1 MCFLELSQ
9 VQKGGSMSITSVMK
23 STFLI
28 LFLLSS
34 SFTFTDDSSKGLE
47 IAIQADKTSEGFV
60 DSQSSMEMQL
70 TNRKGNVVTRKMK
83 SKRLEVKGDGDKSLI
98 IFESPRDVKGVAIL
112 SFSHKTS
119 ADDQWLYLPALKRV
133 KRIASK
139 NKSGPFLGSEY
150 TFEDLSSQEVEKF
163 SYLFLRDEDL
173 DGQPNHVI
181 ERIPLDPY
189 SGYTKQIVWIDKKNF
204 LVQKIEYYDRKSFHL
219 KTGTF
224 SGYKKYLDKI
234 WQASRMEIVNHQNKK
249 KTVLIFKD
257 IAYKTGLSD
266 KDFSQNS
273 LKRSR

>member
-1 MCFLELSQ
+1 MKNISIKKSAFLA
-9 VQKGGSMSITSVMK
+9 II
-23 STFLI
+23 FLYS
-28 LFLLSS
+28 LLSLA
-34 SFTFTDDSSKGLE
+34 DDASKGLE
-47 IAIQADKTSEGFV
+47 IAILADKNTEGFI

-70 TNRKGNVVTRKMK
+70 TNRKGNVVTREMK
-83 SKRLEVKGDGDKSLI
+83 SKRLEVAGDGDKSLI
-98 IFESPRDVKGVAIL
+98 VFESPRDVKGVAIL

-119 ADDQWLYLPALKRV
+119 SDDQWLYLPALKRV

-163 SYLFLRDEDL
+163 SYRFLRDEDL
-173 DGQPNHVI
+173 NGQPNHII

-189 SGYTKQIVWIDKKNF
+189 SGYTKQIVWIDTQNY
-204 LVQKIEYYDRKSFHL
+204 LIQKVEYYDRKSFHL

-234 WQASRMEIVNHQNKK
+234 WQASRMEIINHQNKK

>member
-1 MCFLELSQ
+1 MGLQNFTQVKKMKNISIKKLAFLA
-9 VQKGGSMSITSVMK
+9 I
-23 STFLI
+23 TFLYS
-28 LFLLSS
+28 LLSLA
-34 SFTFTDDSSKGLE
+34 DDASKGLE
-47 IAIQADKTSEGFV
+47 IAILADKNTEDFI

-70 TNRKGNVVTRKMK
+70 TNRKGNVVTREMK
-83 SKRLEVKGDGDKSLI
+83 SKRLEVAGDGDKSLI
-98 IFESPRDVKGVAIL
+98 VFESPRDVKGVAIL
-112 SFSHKTS
+112 SFSHKNS
-119 ADDQWLYLPALKRV
+119 SDDQWLYLPALKRI

-163 SYLFLRDEDL
+163 SYRFLRDEDL
-173 DGQPNHVI
+173 NGQPNHII

-189 SGYTKQIVWIDKKNF
+189 SGYTKQIVWIDTQNY
-204 LVQKIEYYDRKSFHL
+204 LIQKVEYYDRKSFHL

-234 WQASRMEIVNHQNKK
+234 WQASRMEIINHQNKK

-257 IAYKTGLSD
+257 IAFKTGLSD

>member
-1 MCFLELSQ
+1 MKNISIKKLVFLA
-9 VQKGGSMSITSVMK
+9 II
-23 STFLI
+23 FLYS
-28 LFLLSS
+28 LLSLA
-34 SFTFTDDSSKGLE
+34 DDASKGLE
-47 IAIQADKTSEGFV
+47 IAILADKNTEGFI

-70 TNRKGNVVTRKMK
+70 TNRKGNVVTREMK
-83 SKRLEVKGDGDKSLI
+83 SKRLEVAGDGDKSLI
-98 IFESPRDVKGVAIL
+98 VFESPRDVKGVAIL
-112 SFSHKTS
+112 SFSHKNS
-119 ADDQWLYLPALKRV
+119 SDDQWLYLPALKRI

-163 SYLFLRDEDL
+163 SYRFLRDEDL
-173 DGQPNHVI
+173 NGQPNHII

-189 SGYTKQIVWIDKKNF
+189 SGYTKQIVWIDTQNY
-204 LVQKIEYYDRKSFHL
+204 LIQKVEYYDRKSFHL

-234 WQASRMEIVNHQNKK
+234 WQASRMEIINHQNKK

-257 IAYKTGLSD
+257 IAFKTGLSD

>member
-1 MCFLELSQ
+1 MGLQNFTQVKKMKNISIKKLAFLA
-9 VQKGGSMSITSVMK
+9 II
-23 STFLI
+23 FLYS
-28 LFLLSS
+28 LLSLA
-34 SFTFTDDSSKGLE
+34 DDASKGLE
-47 IAIQADKTSEGFV
+47 IAILADKNTEGFI

-70 TNRKGNVVTRKMK
+70 TNRKGNVVTREMK
-83 SKRLEVKGDGDKSLI
+83 SKRLEVAGDGDKSLI
-98 IFESPRDVKGVAIL
+98 VFESPRDVKGVAIL
-112 SFSHKTS
+112 SFSHKNS
-119 ADDQWLYLPALKRV
+119 SDDQWLYLPALKRI

-163 SYLFLRDEDL
+163 SYRFLRDEDL
-173 DGQPNHVI
+173 NGQPNHII

-189 SGYTKQIVWIDKKNF
+189 SGYTKQIVWIDTQNY
-204 LVQKIEYYDRKSFHL
+204 LIQKVEYYDRKSFHL

-234 WQASRMEIVNHQNKK
+234 WQASRMEIINHQNKK

-257 IAYKTGLSD
+257 IAFKTGLSD